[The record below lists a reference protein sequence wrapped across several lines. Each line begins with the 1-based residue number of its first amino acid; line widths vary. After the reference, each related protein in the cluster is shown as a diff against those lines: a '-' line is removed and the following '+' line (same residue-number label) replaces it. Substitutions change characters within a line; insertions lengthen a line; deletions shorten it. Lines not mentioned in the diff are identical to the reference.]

1 VDQQQRKKQ
10 ELEARLERCRRLL
23 REFHD
28 GMTAKN
34 FHELAEEL
42 ERKIEQLETL

>member
-10 ELEARLERCRRLL
+10 ELETRLERCRRLL

-28 GMTAKN
+28 GVTAKN
-34 FHELAEEL
+34 LHELAEEL
-42 ERKIEQLETL
+42 ERQIQQLETH